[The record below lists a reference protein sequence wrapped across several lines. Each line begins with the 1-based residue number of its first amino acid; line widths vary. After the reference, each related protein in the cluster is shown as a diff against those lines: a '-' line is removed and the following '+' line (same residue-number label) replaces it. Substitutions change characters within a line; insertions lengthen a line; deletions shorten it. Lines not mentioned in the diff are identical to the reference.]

1 MALGDLMA
9 SRFSQSSA
17 ALDEFGNE
25 DGDRSSNVR
34 ESDTASS
41 SYLGGAGTGFA
52 ADNAMTTTTS
62 MAYFPQTIVLCELR
76 HDGFEDCVP
85 SGPSDTGLVSKW
97 RPRDRKYLLWC
108 AKVKLK
114 LVFILDV
121 NLGC

>member
-1 MALGDLMA
+1 MALGDLME

-25 DGDRSSNVR
+25 DGDKSSNVR